1 MKRKKRRS
9 SSHSWVYAIWG
20 VNLAVLVCLLGG
32 GIFYLN
38 SQRASAAND
47 PAGTPRAAPTQK
59 IPPTIYYLPTL
70 TPNPFSTPAG
80 LRQPPRRSSSTT
92 DSSPTSSVFRTRGV
106 PSMCTPSAEGG
117 REYLIVAGIHGGYEG
132 NTIGLANE
140 LIRHLIDHPKI
151 IPTDVTLYII
161 RNMNPDGEA
170 RAHGVDGRVNNRGVD
185 LNRNFPSRNWSADW
199 DRDGCWVWRPTTGG
213 THGGSEPETRTV
225 MSFISSRNLQAVIS
239 YHSAALG
246 VFPGGDPWEP
256 DSIRLARLLARAT
269 GYPYPPLDTGC
280 EYTGTLADW
289 AVENGVGAAVDMEL
303 TNHTRYRFRG
313 KIWKPSRYFWILC
326 RNTM

>member
-1 MKRKKRRS
+1 MAAKKRA
-9 SSHSWVYAIWG
+9 SHSWVYAIWG
-20 VNLAVLVCLLGG
+20 VNAAVVICLLGG

-47 PAGTPRAAPTQK
+47 PAGTPRAAATQK
-59 IPPTIYYLPTL
+59 IPPTIYFLPTL
-70 TPNPFSTPAG
+70 TPNPYSTPYVFTTSTPFTLDHGQQSNVIG
-80 LRQPPRRSSSTT
+80 LSH
-92 DSSPTSSVFRTRGV
+92 
-106 PSMCTPSAEGG
+106 GG
-117 REYLIVAGIHGGYEG
+117 RPIDVYTFGNGEREYLIVAGIHGGYEG

-140 LIRHLIDHPKI
+140 LIRYVIDHPEVV
-151 IPTDVTLYII
+151 PEDVTLYII

-170 RAHGVDGRVNNRGVD
+170 RDSGVDGRVNNRSVD
-185 LNRNFPSRNWSADW
+185 LNRNFPSRNWLADW

-213 THGGSEPETRTV
+213 DYGGSEPETRAV
-225 MSFISSRNLQAVIS
+225 MSFISTHDVDAVIS

-256 DSIRLARLLARAT
+256 DSIRLARALAKAT
-269 GYPYPPLDTGC
+269 GYPYPPLETGC

-303 TNHTRYRFRG
+303 TNHKDTDFRQNLEAL
-313 KIWKPSRYFWILC
+313 KVFLNFVP
-326 RNTM
+326 